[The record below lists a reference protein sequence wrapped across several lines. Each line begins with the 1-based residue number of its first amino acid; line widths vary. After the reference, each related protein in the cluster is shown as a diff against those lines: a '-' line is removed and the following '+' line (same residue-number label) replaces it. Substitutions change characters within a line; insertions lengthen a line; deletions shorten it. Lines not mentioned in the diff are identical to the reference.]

1 MLIEANPDTLVVA
14 CEHLI
19 KNNLSSKANFIAA
32 FVSDTDDTEVKLWT
46 VGLGSASSCYPEHAK
61 SASSIG
67 SYICVPTIT
76 LDTVCSLYGIIPD
89 LIKID
94 VEGAEYEVLR
104 GSARLASHQSS
115 RFFVEV
121 HANPSLPLL
130 KNTVNILRWCDEV
143 EYRAWYLKEAV
154 HLADASQIKPGGGC
168 HLLLQPASWKYPEW
182 LKGIAESSN
191 LAEILQAT
199 ENEPL

>member
-1 MLIEANPDTLVVA
+1 M
-14 CEHLI
+14 
-19 KNNLSSKANFIAA
+19 
-32 FVSDTDDTEVKLWT
+32 WT

-67 SYICVPTIT
+67 SYIRVPTIT
-76 LDTVCSLYGIIPD
+76 LDTVCNLYDIIPD

-121 HANPSLPLL
+121 HANPSLPLM
-130 KNTVNILRWCDEV
+130 KNAANLMGWCEQV
-143 EYRAWYLKEAV
+143 GYKAWYLKEAA
-154 HLADASQIKPGGGC
+154 LLTDPGQIKTGGGC
-168 HLLLQPASWKYPEW
+168 HLLLQPASWDYPEW
-182 LKGIAESSN
+182 LRGIAESSRI
-191 LAEILQAT
+191 EPILHAPNYAQD
-199 ENEPL
+199 